1 MQLQLQKNADTIR
14 RLIRREAYSHL
25 NKIMQKTHPADLAH
39 FYRFFTEHER
49 NKLFGLLQQDVEKA
63 AEVIVELESTNAARL
78 LETISP
84 EKITQ
89 ILQKMDPDDRVDII
103 SQLTPEISD
112 AVMQLL
118 KKVESEEVE
127 HLIGFEENTAGG
139 IMTTEYLA
147 LNENL
152 TAKEA
157 IDVLQKSSEVEMFFY
172 LYVVDDRNHLVGVIS
187 LRLLIVKPGNTKLK
201 NIMETEVISVHT
213 GEDQEEVARQVAR
226 YNILA
231 IPVVDDE
238 NKIVGVV
245 TVDDTIDVLRD
256 EATED
261 FLKMAGTSK
270 EEIIEKSVFSS
281 LKVRSPW
288 LLASLAGGLIA
299 ATVIDNFKFTLE
311 RIILLSAFLPVI
323 IGMGGNVGIQSTT
336 LMVRGLATGR
346 INIKHI
352 WHVMVKEISVGFSL
366 GICYG
371 VLLSLLVLLL
381 TKFGPLGKPPEI
393 SLPIIGL
400 IVGLGIFTSMF
411 IATTVG
417 TFIPILFAKLKVD
430 PALAS
435 GPFVTTSIDILGV
448 GSYLMIATI
457 LLKV

>member
-1 MQLQLQKNADTIR
+1 MELQLQKNADTVR
-14 RLIRREAYSHL
+14 RLIRREAFSHL
-25 NKIMQKTHPADLAH
+25 NKILQKTHPADIAY
-39 FYRFFTEHER
+39 FYRFFTDHER
-49 NKLFGLLQQDVEKA
+49 NKLFVLLQQDVEKA
-63 AEVIVELESTNAARL
+63 AEVLVELESANAAQL
-78 LETISP
+78 LETIPP

-103 SQLTPEISD
+103 SQLIPEISD

-118 KKVESEEVE
+118 KKAESEEVE
-127 HLIGFEENTAGG
+127 HLIGFGENTAGG

-147 LNENL
+147 LDEEL

-172 LYVVDDRNHLVGVIS
+172 LYVVDERNHLVGVIS
-187 LRLLIVKPGNTKLK
+187 LRQLIIKPGNTKLK
-201 NIMETEVISVHT
+201 NIMETDVISVRT
-213 GEDQEEVARQVAR
+213 SEDQEEVARQVER

-270 EEIIEKSVFSS
+270 EEIVEKSVFSS

-288 LLASLAGGLIA
+288 LIASLAGGLIA
-299 ATVIDNFKFTLE
+299 AAIIDNFKITLE
-311 RIILLSAFLPVI
+311 NVILLSAFLPVI

-336 LMVRGLATGR
+336 LIVRGLATGR

-352 WHVMVKEISVGFSL
+352 WHVMLKEISVGFSL
-366 GICYG
+366 GVCYG
-371 VLLSLLVLLL
+371 VLLSLLALVL
-381 TKFGPLGKPPEI
+381 TTFGLFSQASEI
-393 SLPIIGL
+393 GLPIIGL
-400 IVGLGIFTSMF
+400 IIGLSICVSMF

-417 TFIPILFAKLKVD
+417 TFIPVVFAKLKVD

-448 GSYLMIATI
+448 GSYLMIATAFI
-457 LLKV
+457 G